1 MRSAAVPL
9 FPLLA
14 LVAAFGGAGPVAG
27 STTGAQSQQ
36 QPAKRVLVLPTPTPR
51 PVIPAGPS
59 TVQAPPRPI
68 RVRATE
74 PLTMTGLGDRAISS
88 PTPAPPIRI
97 TASPSLTMTG
107 LGDRPLSTP
116 TPAPPITVRAAQP
129 LVMTGVH

>member
-1 MRSAAVPL
+1 MRIAAVPL
-9 FPLLA
+9 STVLA
-14 LVAAFGGAGPVAG
+14 LGAVFGGAGPAGVAVG
-27 STTGAQSQQ
+27 GQSQQ
-36 QPAKRVLVLPTPTPR
+36 QPVKKASVLPTATPR
-51 PVIPAGPS
+51 PAIPAGPS
-59 TVQAPPRPI
+59 TVQAPPLPI

-74 PLTMTGLGDRAISS
+74 TLTMTGVGDRPIAS

-97 TASPSLTMTG
+97 TATQALTMTG